1 MPTLSDAKAFPK
13 NSKLKNINI
22 GLIHGRMKMAEKEEV
37 MSNFRNK
44 KIDVLVSTTIIEVG
58 LDVPNATVIIIENSE
73 RMGLSQLH
81 QLRGRVGRGNKK
93 SSCILIFKSGLSELA
108 RKRIDILR
116 KCSNGFDI
124 AKEDLDLR
132 GPGEILGKK
141 QKGDINFK
149 IANIARD
156 YRFIEDTKD
165 CAEKISSVASEK
177 LARRWIT
184 EEIEIGKA

>member
-1 MPTLSDAKAFPK
+1 
-13 NSKLKNINI
+13 
-22 GLIHGRMKMAEKEEV
+22 
-37 MSNFRNK
+37 
-44 KIDVLVSTTIIEVG
+44 
-58 LDVPNATVIIIENSE
+58 
-73 RMGLSQLH
+73 MGLSQLH

>member
-1 MPTLSDAKAFPK
+1 
-13 NSKLKNINI
+13 
-22 GLIHGRMKMAEKEEV
+22 MAEKEEV

-44 KIDVLVSTTIIEVG
+44 KIDVLVSTTLIEVG

>member
-1 MPTLSDAKAFPK
+1 
-13 NSKLKNINI
+13 
-22 GLIHGRMKMAEKEEV
+22 

>member
-1 MPTLSDAKAFPK
+1 
-13 NSKLKNINI
+13 
-22 GLIHGRMKMAEKEEV
+22 
-37 MSNFRNK
+37 
-44 KIDVLVSTTIIEVG
+44 
-58 LDVPNATVIIIENSE
+58 
-73 RMGLSQLH
+73 MGLSQLH

-93 SSCILIFKSGLSELA
+93 SSGILIFKSGLSELA

-116 KCSNGFDI
+116 NCSNGFDI
-124 AKEDLDLR
+124 AREDLDLR